1 MPIRLAASLTAAA
14 MLCACSGTKNAA
26 ETSATA
32 SPPAAPQVA
41 APALSSPGPVTR
53 PRSGPPNSLISLAGT
68 PAGIPLDAGQ
78 RRQVAAIAATQPRA
92 VRDRLRYALATGD
105 DGKAH
110 LVVYDGE
117 GLPPDGRHPGKP
129 HEYVVFRVLNS
140 AKNEHYDPQQNALVA
155 PLPPP
160 QARETT
166 ETIVR

>member
-14 MLCACSGTKNAA
+14 LLCACSGTKNAA

-32 SPPAAPQVA
+32 SPAATPHVA
-41 APALSSPGPVTR
+41 APAFGSPGPAR
-53 PRSGPPNSLISLAGT
+53 PRGGPPNALVSSAGT

-78 RRQVAAIAATQPRA
+78 RREVAAIAAKQPRA
-92 VRDRLRYALATGD
+92 VRDRLRYALASGD
-105 DGKAH
+105 DGKTH

-117 GLPPDGRHPGKP
+117 GLPADGRHPGKP

-140 AKNEHYDPQQNALVA
+140 TKNEHYDPQQNALVA

>member
-32 SPPAAPQVA
+32 SPAATPPVA
-41 APALSSPGPVTR
+41 APAFGSPGPAR
-53 PRSGPPNSLISLAGT
+53 PRGGPPNALISLAGT
-68 PAGIPLDAGQ
+68 RAGIPLDAAQ
-78 RRQVAAIAATQPRA
+78 RREVAAIAGKQPRA

-105 DGKAH
+105 DGKTH

-117 GLPPDGRHPGKP
+117 GLPAGGRHPGKP

-140 AKNEHYDPQQNALVA
+140 ATNEHYDPQQNALVA

-160 QARETT
+160 KARETT

>member
-32 SPPAAPQVA
+32 SPTATPQVA
-41 APALSSPGPVTR
+41 APALGPPGPAR
-53 PRSGPPNSLISLAGT
+53 GRGGPPNALISLAGT
-68 PAGIPLDAGQ
+68 PAGIPLEAGQ
-78 RRQVAAIAATQPRA
+78 RREVAAIAAKQPRA
-92 VRDRLRYALATGD
+92 VRDRLRYALASGD
-105 DGKAH
+105 DGKTH

-117 GLPPDGRHPGKP
+117 GLPADGRHPGKP

-140 AKNEHYDPQQNALVA
+140 ARNEHYDPQQNALVA

-160 QARETT
+160 RARETT
-166 ETIVR
+166 ETIIR